1 MIALTKQSFWTRA
14 LATVWVTAW
23 TAPIAAATFA
33 VLLYEANVTP
43 ALNSLVWAIVGALVF
58 WLVIAIAYS
67 PMTGPHLANS
77 RSYGLLVDR
86 IDGLHQR
93 QLRVCTTDNTA
104 KGGCQQAKEGIDKA
118 SALLKEPGLQWVSER
133 GYIAVWEKIHRAEE
147 ALMEAEE
154 KEDLSEDVE
163 HMALQLDGAGIPQK
177 EALLKLLNSA
187 KAKLAKLESK
197 AAGRNDS
204 VSPAPNALAGSTS
217 EDSLSAAPKAPDDS
231 TSNDD
236 LSASRKALKEV
247 RYNIN
252 VFRDNQWNGMVG
264 QRNQTIATLLLVEL
278 VGFGLLGLALLKPA
292 GPVAAGALYFLVGA
306 VAGLFNRLYSESQAD
321 HAVDDYGLAMARI
334 LTLPVYAGLA
344 GVGGVLLTSL
354 TSAQAGVST
363 LSSVFEFQN
372 RPLVLVVAAAFGL
385 APALLVEGLSKQGK
399 QSASA
404 LKSTE
409 PGQTGSTPGSGG
421 S

>member
-58 WLVIAIAYS
+58 WLLIAIAYS

-86 IDGLHQR
+86 IDGLEQR
-93 QLRVCTTDNTA
+93 QVRVCNTNHHA
-104 KGGCQQAKEGIDKA
+104 SHSCDQAKEGIA
-118 SALLKEPGLQWVSER
+118 NARALLKEPGLQWVSER

-147 ALMEAEE
+147 ALMEAENNGE
-154 KEDLSEDVE
+154 LLLDVD
-163 HMALQLDGAGIPQK
+163 HMNLQLQGAAIPQK
-177 EALLKLLNSA
+177 DDLLKLLNTA
-187 KAKLAKLESK
+187 KARLNKPETPADRSK
-197 AAGRNDS
+197 GGDPVAQK
-204 VSPAPNALAGSTS
+204 
-217 EDSLSAAPKAPDDS
+217 E
-231 TSNDD
+231 
-236 LSASRKALKEV
+236 LKEV

-252 VFRDNQWNGMVG
+252 VFRDDQWNGMVG

-278 VGFGLLGLALLKPA
+278 AGFGVLGLAILKHADPA
-292 GPVAAGALYFLVGA
+292 AVAAGALYFLVGA

-344 GVGGVLLTSL
+344 GIGGVLLTSL
-354 TSAQAGVST
+354 TSAQASVSS
-363 LSSVFEFQN
+363 LSAVFEFQS
-372 RPLVLVVAAAFGL
+372 RPLVLVAAAAFGL
-385 APALLVEGLSKQGK
+385 APALLIEGLTKQGK
-399 QSASA
+399 QYASA
-404 LKSTE
+404 VKSTE

>member
-1 MIALTKQSFWTRA
+1 MIGLAKQSFWTRA

-23 TAPIAAATFA
+23 TAPIAAATFS
-33 VLLYEANVTP
+33 VLLYEAHVASP
-43 ALNSLVWAIVGALVF
+43 LFVLLWGIVGALVF
-58 WLVIAIAYS
+58 WLLIAIAYS
-67 PMTGPHLANS
+67 PMTGPTLANS

-93 QLRVCTTDNTA
+93 QVRVCNTA
-104 KGGCQQAKEGIDKA
+104 HAPKHSCNEAREGIA
-118 SALLKEPGLQWVSER
+118 NARAMLKLPGLQWVSER
-133 GYIAVWEKIHRAEE
+133 GYIEVWEKAHRAEE

-154 KEDLSEDVE
+154 KEDLLEDAE

-177 EALLKLLNSA
+177 EALLVLLNSA
-187 KAKLAKLESK
+187 KAKLTKLDSTGAGSK
-197 AAGRNDS
+197 GS
-204 VSPAPNALAGSTS
+204 VSPAPKAHAASTS
-217 EDSLSAAPKAPDDS
+217 K
-231 TSNDD
+231 DD
-236 LSASRKALKEV
+236 LSASRKALREV

-278 VGFGLLGLALLKPA
+278 AGYGLLGLAILKPS

-354 TSAQAGVST
+354 TSAQASVSN

-385 APALLVEGLSKQGK
+385 APALLIEGLTKQGK
-399 QSASA
+399 QYASA
-404 LKSTE
+404 VKSTE
-409 PGQTGSTPGSGG
+409 PGQGGSTPGSNG

>member
-23 TAPIAAATFA
+23 TAPIAAATFS

-58 WLVIAIAYS
+58 WLLIAIAYS

-104 KGGCQQAKEGIDKA
+104 KAGCQQAKEGIDKA
-118 SALLKEPGLQWVSER
+118 SAMLKDPGLQWVSER
-133 GYIAVWEKIHRAEE
+133 GYIEVWEKAHRAEE
-147 ALMEAEE
+147 ALMEAEG
-154 KEDLSEDVE
+154 KEDLLEDAE

-177 EALLKLLNSA
+177 EALLELLNSA
-187 KAKLAKLESK
+187 KTKLTNFESK
-197 AAGRNDS
+197 GA
-204 VSPAPNALAGSTS
+204 
-217 EDSLSAAPKAPDDS
+217 DDS

-247 RYNIN
+247 RYTIN

-264 QRNQTIATLLLVEL
+264 QRNQTISTLLLVEL
-278 VGFGLLGLALLKPA
+278 AGFGLLGLAILKPA
-292 GPVAAGALYFLVGA
+292 GPVAAGVLYFLVGA

-385 APALLVEGLSKQGK
+385 APALLVEGLTKQGK
-399 QSASA
+399 QYASA
-404 LKSTE
+404 VKSTE

>member
-1 MIALTKQSFWTRA
+1 MIALNQKSFWTRA

-23 TAPIAAATFA
+23 TAPIAAATFS
-33 VLLYEANVTP
+33 VLLYEANVASP
-43 ALNSLVWAIVGALVF
+43 LFVLLWAIVAALVF
-58 WLVIAIAYS
+58 WLLIAIAYS

-93 QLRVCTTDNTA
+93 QLRVCNTHKTTSLSCDE
-104 KGGCQQAKEGIDKA
+104 AKEGIA
-118 SALLKEPGLQWVSER
+118 HARVMLKEPGLQWVSER

-147 ALMEAEE
+147 ALMEAES
-154 KEDLSEDVE
+154 KDDLWLDVDR
-163 HMALQLDGAGIPQK
+163 MSLQLQGADIPQK
-177 EALLKLLNSA
+177 EELLKLLNSA
-187 KAKLAKLESK
+187 KTILNKSEPQPAVSK
-197 AAGRNDS
+197 A
-204 VSPAPNALAGSTS
+204 S
-217 EDSLSAAPKAPDDS
+217 EAAAQK
-231 TSNDD
+231 DD
-236 LSASRKALKEV
+236 LSLAQKALKEV

-252 VFRDNQWNGMVG
+252 VFRDDQWNGMVG

-278 VGFGLLGLALLKPA
+278 AGFGVLGLAIIKHADPA
-292 GPVAAGALYFLVGA
+292 AVAAGALYFLVGA

-354 TSAQAGVST
+354 TSAQASVSS
-363 LSSVFEFQN
+363 LSAVFEFQN
-372 RPLVLVVAAAFGL
+372 RPLVLVAAAAFGL
-385 APALLVEGLSKQGK
+385 APALLIEGLTKQGK
-399 QSASA
+399 QYASA
-404 LKSTE
+404 VKSTE